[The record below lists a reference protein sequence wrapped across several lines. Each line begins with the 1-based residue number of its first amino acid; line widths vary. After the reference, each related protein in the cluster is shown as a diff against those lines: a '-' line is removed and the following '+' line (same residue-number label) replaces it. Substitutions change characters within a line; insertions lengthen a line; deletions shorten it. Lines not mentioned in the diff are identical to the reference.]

1 MRKIYVLLFTKN
13 KSVYNLKSTLLF
25 LCICFISSNVFGQ
38 KTWIGLGSTNSNGGT
53 DFNVAANWSPNEVPT
68 ATDDVIID
76 FVNTGKVTLSANDT
90 IKSLTITISGNNF
103 TGIFDVNSFKL
114 TINGATSV
122 YIPSRANNSY
132 LYLGVNSTTAA
143 GTIDF
148 GGNAIFGLTK
158 KKQISG
164 VYLNGNAN
172 SSLIFRSDVTLG
184 INTGTLPGNE
194 PGNLIFD
201 GTAAQNYILNNT
213 NYTCN
218 FRNLIVGGSNNPTV
232 TLAGIKSPDNI
243 LQNFTVNGSSILDLN
258 TRQLNCNSNVGTFFL
273 KGTSQLKLGANKSTA
288 NGGSATL
295 ISGSN
300 FPSGFT
306 TITLDSTSTVE
317 FNGST
322 AQSIPGYLDSVK
334 SYGNLTLTNA
344 NIKTLKNNISIF
356 RNLSLGA
363 SDTLALAGYDAT
375 LKSNNI
381 TTAYVSSI
389 PATAAISYGTGMF
402 IVERYLSPYLSWRL
416 LATPIEIASS
426 PTIAVSWRENNSAFV
441 STGYGTQIT
450 GPQGPTFSPT
460 SNFDAY
466 TQRVSIKSY
475 DANTDNYIPLTNSN
489 TAPIANLTGYY
500 VFVRGDRSVG
510 ISGSTGTT
518 ILRMR
523 GKLRTGDQV
532 FSVPVNKFQSFG
544 NPFASRIDFRTI
556 YNSSISPSYYV
567 WNPNPAGSFYGAG
580 KYEVYSLDLGDG
592 QYKLNGTGTIKN
604 YIESGQAVFIQSI
617 SGGSITVKELDKF
630 GGSSLVSRGTATSR
644 VGVAVP
650 TLEINLFVKDANAN
664 TVLADAGVIN
674 FDNNYSDGV
683 DNMDVRKISN
693 ASDNLSIIVGARNLV
708 VNRRKPLNAADTIFL
723 SLSNTRI
730 GPYRFNIDPSVL
742 SNLNLKAYLQDKFL
756 QIESP
761 VSLSETTD
769 IDFDITNDPNSRVAD
784 RFMIVFK
791 KFLPLR
797 FTAITAVR
805 KSDKSINLTWNT
817 ENENNIDNYKI
828 ERSTDGV
835 SFIEIGSQMPTAN
848 NFGNPYYT
856 FYDAKASKEIIYYR
870 IKGNGITGNSIYSNT
885 AKVLALEEKNNKQVN
900 IFPNPVTNGNI
911 NINFD
916 GAVFGNYVITINDF
930 TGQLIK
936 SETFRH
942 QVTGESCIIKILNAG
957 GGFYTANIV
966 DETGIKKMIPF
977 LIK

>member
-1 MRKIYVLLFTKN
+1 MYQNSQVHRY
-13 KSVYNLKSTLLF
+13 LKSIKFIFLLLITLNQ
-25 LCICFISSNVFGQ
+25 NVFAVPII
-38 KTWIGLGSTNSNGGT
+38 WVGSGSGAGT
-53 DFNVAANWSPNEVPT
+53 SDFNLASNWFPSLPT
-68 ATDDVIID
+68 ASDDVTIT
-76 FVNTGKVTLSANDT
+76 FVNDGTITLSANAT
-90 IKSLTITISGNNF
+90 IKSLKLTIEGNNH
-103 TGIFDVNSFKL
+103 TGTLDVNSFKL
-114 TINGATSV
+114 TINELTSV
-122 YIPSRANNSY
+122 DIPLKPNKSY
-132 LYLGVNSTTAA
+132 LYLGVNNTTAA

-148 GGNAIFGLTK
+148 GGDAIFGLTNSVK
-158 KKQISG
+158 TSG

-172 SSLIFRSDVTLG
+172 SSLIFRSNVTLG
-184 INTGTLPGNE
+184 LNTGTVPLNE

-201 GTAAQNYILNNT
+201 GAVAQKYTLNDT

-218 FRNLIVGGSNNPTV
+218 FRNLIVGSINNPTV

-243 LQNFTVNGSSILDLN
+243 LRNLTVNGSSILDLN
-258 TRQLNCNSNVGTFFL
+258 TRQLNCDSNVGTFLL

-317 FNGST
+317 FNDST

-363 SDTLALAGYDAT
+363 SDTLALAGFDAT
-375 LKSNNI
+375 LKSNKI

-389 PATAAISYGTGMF
+389 PTTASITYGAGRF
-402 IVERYLSPYLSWRL
+402 VVERYLQAYQSWRL
-416 LATPIEIASS
+416 LATPIEIGSL
-426 PTIAVSWRENNSAFV
+426 PTIAESWRENNSAFV

-450 GPQGPTFSPT
+450 GPLGPIIPSPT
-460 SNFDAY
+460 SIFDVY
-466 TQRVSIKSY
+466 TQRISIKSY
-475 DANTDNYIPLTNSN
+475 DANTDNYIPVTNSN
-489 TAPIANLTGYY
+489 TTPIANLTGYY

-644 VGVAVP
+644 LGVTVP

-756 QIESP
+756 QTESP

-769 IDFDITNDPNSRVAD
+769 INFDITNDPNSKVAD

-828 ERSTDGV
+828 ERSIDGV
-835 SFIEIGSQMPTAN
+835 NFIEIGSQMPTAN

-885 AKVLALEEKNNKQVN
+885 AKVLALEENNNKQVN

-911 NINFD
+911 NINFE
-916 GAVFGNYVITINDF
+916 GAVFGNYLITINDF

-942 QVTGESCIIKILNAG
+942 QVTGESCIIKISNAG